1 MVALIQQPAV
11 IKKILVHLMLPTE
24 LETRGEPSIAPQVRQ
39 PTLRSVRGPPG
50 ELFPWDV
57 SETGKLL
64 LEAAEGP
71 PVDAVAYDLPLF
83 ADDLAA

>member
-24 LETRGEPSIAPQVRQ
+24 LQTRGEPPAC
-39 PTLRSVRGPPG
+39 SVRGPPG

-57 SETGKLL
+57 SETGELL
-64 LEAAEGP
+64 FEADEGP
-71 PVDAVAYDLPLF
+71 PVDAVADDLPLF

>member
-24 LETRGEPSIAPQVRQ
+24 LQTRGEPSIAPQVRQ

-57 SETGKLL
+57 SETGELL
-64 LEAAEGP
+64 FEADEGP
-71 PVDAVAYDLPLF
+71 PVDAVADDLPLF